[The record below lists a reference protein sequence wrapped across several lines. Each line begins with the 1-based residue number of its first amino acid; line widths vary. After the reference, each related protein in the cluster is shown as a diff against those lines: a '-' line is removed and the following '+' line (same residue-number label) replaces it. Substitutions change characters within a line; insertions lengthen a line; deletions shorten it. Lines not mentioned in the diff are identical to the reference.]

1 MKIKVKACV
10 HNADKISKNTT
21 LKLNSSL
28 LKDKNK
34 IWDCTDTIAY
44 PPFINSHDHLISNWY
59 PKAALN
65 HPYPNVNVWVEE
77 MKSSDSF
84 LERNKVWINDGKFDL
99 THGTA
104 PLIVSLGMY
113 KNLFSGC
120 AVVQDHIPKQK
131 KEYYNNNPIN
141 VIKDYTQ
148 CHSLSMGNWWGGK
161 TAEEEYRNA
170 EGKMPFIIHIGEG
183 IDEVAK
189 KCFPRMEELDLLQPN
204 TLIIHGIVLT
214 RDQIKKCAESGTS
227 ICWCPESNLFLIG
240 KTLDIDSCLEFGV
253 NVILGTDST
262 MSGSRN
268 ILYEIKFA
276 KKNFPHIPMKEIFRM
291 ISTNARKALFLQD
304 SYGILANETSN
315 LLLLK
320 MKDLDPFENILNT
333 LMDDIELF
341 IHQGIPVYGDL
352 KFLADFDID
361 RKQYHF
367 FNVHG
372 HKKFVK
378 GHPELINAKI
388 DSILG
393 YHKDFPFFPF

>member
-1 MKIKVKACV
+1 MEIKVRACV
-10 HNADKISKNTT
+10 HNADKITKNATF
-21 LKLNSSL
+21 KLNSSL
-28 LKDKNK
+28 LKDKDKVWN
-34 IWDCTDTIAY
+34 CSDTIAY

-59 PKAALN
+59 PKAAF
-65 HPYPNVNVWVEE
+65 HSYTNVNEWVEE

-84 LERNKVWINDGKFDL
+84 LERNKVWINDGKFNL

-120 AVVQDHIPKQK
+120 AVVQDHIPNQK

-141 VIKDYTQ
+141 VIKNYTQ

-189 KCFPRMEELDLLQPN
+189 KCFPRLEELNMLQPN
-204 TLIIHGIVLT
+204 TLIIHGISLT
-214 RDQIKKCAESGTS
+214 RKQIKKCAESGTS

-253 NVILGTDST
+253 NVVLGTDST

-304 SYGILANETSN
+304 SYGILENETSN
-315 LLLLK
+315 LLLLR
-320 MKDLDPFENILNT
+320 MKDLDPFENILIT

-341 IHQGIPVYGDL
+341 VHHGIPVYGNL

-367 FNVHG
+367 FNLYG

-393 YHKDFPFFPF
+393 YHKDFPFLPF